1 MTHKDFT
8 NWLTGYLD
16 GISEGDDIHISISK
30 IKTKLNLIG
39 NEEEPLHYSPQTT
52 IPLPNTK
59 YDKPREHIIC
69 DSSEPLT
76 NDSTDQL
83 QLWPKPPKGLG
94 PELDNVYKDELI

>member
-16 GISEGDDIHISISK
+16 GINDYTLNNEQVCLIQD
-30 IKTKLNLIG
+30 KLNSIG
-39 NEEEPLHYSPQTT
+39 NEEAPLHYSPQPI

-59 YDKPREHIIC
+59 HDKPREHIIC
-69 DSSEPLT
+69 DSSEPLI
-76 NDSTDQL
+76 TDQL
-83 QLWPKPPKGLG
+83 QIWPKSGMATG